1 MSLSNTERELTALGI
16 SAAAGCK
23 PCTVHHLR
31 AAREVGVTDEEMKDA
46 VAVALS
52 VRNHATELMER
63 FFLTRLG
70 PRRRSD
76 RGRPAPPDPSGRVGL
91 LVSLGVAH
99 AVNCTSSLRRLRE
112 TAVAAGI
119 PHGDIDTV
127 LELARHI
134 KGRGAYHVE
143 KYAPPTTDER
153 VFLFLDLIDS
163 TGTAERLGH
172 EDYSRLIR
180 ACYRDLT
187 DLVIRYRAEIYQ
199 YVGDE
204 VVLSWSLADGFED
217 ANCVRILFAF
227 LDKLAARRKEYEASF
242 GIQPS
247 FRGGMDMGPV
257 TRADVGG
264 VSPEIAYHGDVLNTA
279 SRILELAKA
288 HHEPLLISERVR
300 DAVQSVPEVGTR
312 FVADVVPRG
321 KSERLRVHSVEP
333 IPSPSRASGLVES

>member
-1 MSLSNTERELTALGI
+1 VSLASAERELIALGI
-16 SAAAGCK
+16 SVAAGCK
-23 PCTVHHLR
+23 PCTSHHLR
-31 AAREVGVTDEEMKDA
+31 AAREAGVTDEEMMEA
-46 VAVALS
+46 VAVAVS
-52 VRNHATELMER
+52 VRTHATEVMER
-63 FFLTRLG
+63 FFLARLG
-70 PRRRSD
+70 PRWRSKQ
-76 RGRPAPPDPSGRVGL
+76 GRPPRLDPPGRVGV

-99 AVNCTSSLRRLRE
+99 AVNCTSSVRRHRG

-119 PHGDIDTV
+119 PHADIDTV
-127 LELARHI
+127 LKLARHI

-153 VFLFLDLIDS
+153 VFLFLDLTDS
-163 TGTAERLGH
+163 TGIAERLGH

-180 ACYRDLT
+180 ACYHDLT

-204 VVLSWSLADGFED
+204 VVLSWSLADGLAD
-217 ANCVRILFAF
+217 ANCARILFVF
-227 LDKLAARRKEYEASF
+227 RDKLAARREKYEASF

-247 FRGGMDMGPV
+247 FRGGADLGPV

-279 SRILELAKA
+279 SRILGLAKA
-288 HHEPLLISERVR
+288 HQEPLLISGRVR
-300 DAVQSVPEVGTR
+300 DALPTVPDLLTR

-321 KSERLRVHSVEP
+321 KSEQLRVYGVDPITSESLTAEP
-333 IPSPSRASGLVES
+333 A